1 MFSCR
6 EISHNIAWAMW
17 YPRCAL
23 IRFDVFEQ
31 ELLGTL
37 CVKRHNTAVVMASCA
52 LIRVHTYR
60 PSYILQTVTCVIRYI
75 YIYSNKSN
83 S

>member
-1 MFSCR
+1 MPC
-6 EISHNIAWAMW
+6 EISQNIAWAMW

-31 ELLGTL
+31 ELLVTL
-37 CVKRHNTAVVMASCA
+37 CVKRHNTAVVMASYA

-60 PSYILQTVTCVIRYI
+60 QLYIADCNLCNKV